1 MKRVVIADDH
11 PIFRAG
17 LRRIVEEDGHEVV
30 AEASDGNSCITSLE
44 ITRPDV
50 VVLDLAMPG
59 VDGYQ
64 VLEWARDNM
73 PSLIA
78 VIISM
83 HSSRAFATK
92 ARELGARAFVAKE
105 DASDEI
111 HNALLTP
118 KGVFYLSASVG
129 GKGLPVPDPTSEARG
144 DGPDVGSLTPAER
157 RVFDLVGQ
165 SLTSREIGKR
175 LNLSYR
181 TVQTHRQRINQKLG
195 LAGPN
200 SLVRFALQYRSGE
213 TE

>member
-111 HNALLTP
+111 HKALLTP

-129 GKGLPVPDPTSEARG
+129 GKGLPVPDPTSEARE
-144 DGPDVGSLTPAER
+144 DGPDVGTLTPAER